1 MLIDLAMSSALTFGM
16 MIAVLIL
23 HRLTGLV
30 PSLSLWR
37 YEKRD
42 LTLRRFAILA
52 LEMFIIISA
61 GLLLLR
67 WLWG

>member
-1 MLIDLAMSSALTFGM
+1 MLIDLAMSSALTSGM